1 MNHTRS
7 RLLALAVSAALCLP
21 LAAQEA
27 PQVSIPDPAA
37 MAAVGG
43 AGATH
48 TLNLKAADIGVLI
61 ETVSQIT
68 GKSFIVDPRV
78 EGRVT
83 VISTSPQTAAEIY
96 ETFLSVLRVHGY
108 AAVSAGEMIKI
119 VPDAIAM
126 QDGSVGNG
134 GGGPDALVTRVVE
147 LQHVSAADMA
157 QLLRPLAPQQ
167 ATLSPHA
174 SSNSILITDRAGNVE
189 RLVAL
194 IRRIDTGTDAAVEVI
209 ALRHAS
215 AAEVARTL
223 ASLEGTGAAA
233 GGAAPTKLVADD
245 RTNSILL
252 SGDPGQR
259 LRLRSLIAHLDTPLD
274 GGENT
279 QVLYVRY
286 AKATDLVPILD
297 SVAATLTGVAPPA
310 EGQAGGAKVAT
321 IQAHEETNALV
332 VTSSPAVFRELAAVV
347 RQLDVRR
354 AQVLVEAVIAE
365 VTDDLADELGVQ
377 WQTTNVDGP
386 NDEGIIGGTN
396 FPNSSGAGSIVGG
409 LTNPLGAV
417 AGGGLN
423 LGYFGGSISLPIGP
437 DGQDVTIFQI
447 GALVRALRGDGR
459 ANVLSNPSVV
469 TLDHTEAEFKVVN
482 EVPFLTGQYTNTST
496 NGGAN
501 QPTNPFQTVERKDV
515 GLILTVTPH
524 INEGDSVRL
533 DLRQEISNL
542 APGVSGAIDLIT
554 SKRELTTSVL
564 VPDGG
569 MLVLGG
575 LASEEAIQNV
585 QGVPGIS
592 RIPLLGNLFKS
603 RRATKNK
610 RNLMI
615 FLRPVILRD
624 AATEAAVSNEKY
636 NFLRAE
642 QLKMRSNR
650 ELKFREQQPVLPDL
664 PARKSDALIPSERQE
679 APPAPDLQNNPP
691 PTGMDAQVPRAQDA
705 QERPTGM
712 DAQVPRA
719 QDAQERSR
727 EGADAT
733 PAQQRPARRI
743 PGKPAPRV
751 ARAEREPTRD

>member
-1 MNHTRS
+1 MNPTSS
-7 RLLALAVSAALCLP
+7 RLLASAIAFALCAP
-21 LAAQEA
+21 LAAQDV
-27 PQVSIPDPAA
+27 PPVSIPDPAA
-37 MAAVGG
+37 SAALNG
-43 AGATH
+43 APAPGATH

-96 ETFLSVLRVHGY
+96 ETFVSVLRVHGY
-108 AAVSAGEMIKI
+108 ATVASGEMIKI

-147 LQHVSAADMA
+147 LRHVAAADMA

-174 SSNSILITDRAGNVE
+174 SSNSLLITDRAGNVE
-189 RLVAL
+189 RLVGL
-194 IRRIDTGTDAAVEVI
+194 IRRIDTGSDAAVEVI
-209 ALRHAS
+209 ALQHAS

-223 ASLEGTGAAA
+223 ASLEGPGAAGAAA
-233 GGAAPTKLVADD
+233 PVKMVADD

-259 LRLRSLIAHLDTPLD
+259 LRMRSLVAHLDTPLD

-279 QVLYVRY
+279 QVIYVRY
-286 AKATDLVPILD
+286 AKAADLLPILD
-297 SVAATLTGVAPPA
+297 SVAATLTGAAPPA
-310 EGQAGGAKVAT
+310 EGQAAGARVAT
-321 IQAHEETNALV
+321 IQTHEETNALI
-332 VTSSPAVFRELAAVV
+332 VTSSPAVFRELSAVV

-365 VTDDLADELGVQ
+365 VSDDLADEIGVQ
-377 WQTTNVDGP
+377 WQSTSYDGGP
-386 NDEGIIGGTN
+386 NDTGVIGGTN
-396 FPNSSGAGSIVGG
+396 FPGAGGAGGIVGA

-417 AGGGLN
+417 AGGGLS
-423 LGYFGGSISLPIGP
+423 LGYVGGRISIPGP
-437 DGQDVTIFQI
+437 DGEEITVFQI
-447 GALVRALRGDGR
+447 GALVKALRGDGR

-469 TLDHTEAEFKVVN
+469 TLDHTEAEFKVVQ

-533 DLRQEISNL
+533 DLRQEVSSI
-542 APGVSGAIDLIT
+542 AAGVAGAVDLIT
-554 SKRELTTSVL
+554 NKRELTTSVL

-575 LASEEAIQNV
+575 LTQQETGQST
-585 QGVPGIS
+585 QGVPGLS
-592 RIPLLGNLFKS
+592 RVPLLGNLFKT
-603 RRATKNK
+603 RRATATK
-610 RNLMI
+610 RNLMV
-615 FLRPVILRD
+615 FLRPVIMRD
-624 AATEAAVSNEKY
+624 AITESTISNEKY
-636 NFLRAE
+636 NFLRTE
-642 QLKMRSNR
+642 QLKMRQNR
-650 ELKFREQQPVLPDL
+650 ELKYRDEQPLLPDL
-664 PARKSDALIPSERQE
+664 PPTTDDALIPSERE
-679 APPAPDLQNNPP
+679 ETPLAPDLMNNPP
-691 PTGMDAQVPRAQDA
+691 PLLQEGSVPKTEDRVEASRKVATTKAPLQ
-705 QERPTGM
+705 P
-712 DAQVPRA
+712 VP
-719 QDAQERSR
+719 
-727 EGADAT
+727 
-733 PAQQRPARRI
+733 RRI
-743 PGKPAPRV
+743 PGKPAPTT
-751 ARAEREPTRD
+751 ADATGG